1 MKVVVTGGT
10 GFLGRRVVARLSAS
24 GHAVTVVTRDVT
36 GASLALPAGT
46 AALAWGGGA
55 EEAVR
60 EADGLVN
67 LAGEP
72 IAQRWSSSVRERL
85 VSSRVGTL
93 ERIRASLEGAR
104 TKPSALVSASAVG
117 YYGDRGEAE
126 LDESSPPAD
135 DFLGRVC
142 QRWEEAAFSLGSS
155 PLGLR
160 VAVVRVGV
168 ALGTDGGALAKM
180 LPAFRLGGGGPI
192 GSGRQWMSWISADDA
207 AALFAFALENPGV
220 SGVLA
225 GTAPAPV
232 RNAEFARA
240 LGRALSRPAI
250 LPVPAVALKLLFG
263 EMGQI
268 VLGGQKVL
276 PKRTIASGFSFA
288 HPSLEEAL
296 ASVLAASA
304 S

>member
-24 GHAVTVVTRDVT
+24 GHAVTVVTRDVA

-46 AALAWGGGA
+46 VALAWGGGA

-85 VSSRVGTL
+85 LSSRVGTL
-93 ERIRASLEGAR
+93 EKLRASLEGSR

-117 YYGDRGEAE
+117 YYGDRGELE

-142 QRWEEAAFSLGSS
+142 QRWEESARAFE

-160 VAVVRVGV
+160 VTRVRVGV

-192 GSGRQWMSWISADDA
+192 GTGRQWMSWISADDA
-207 AALFAFALENPGV
+207 AALFVFALESPGV

-232 RNAEFARA
+232 RNADFARA

-268 VLGGQKVL
+268 VLGGQRVL

-288 HPSLEEAL
+288 QPSLEGAL